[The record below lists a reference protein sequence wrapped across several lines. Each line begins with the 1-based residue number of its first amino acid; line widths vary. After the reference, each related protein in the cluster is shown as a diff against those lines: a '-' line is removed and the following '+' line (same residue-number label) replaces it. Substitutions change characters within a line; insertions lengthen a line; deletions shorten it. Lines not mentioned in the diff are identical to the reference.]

1 MVRVQSQ
8 DGGLAYKMGIRF
20 FSEQRGA
27 LPTRERQAMSNMSGR
42 NAMKWVDPHFLEYLH
57 SLLPCC
63 LWLFSCA
70 HLFSPYSIFF
80 FRPGV
85 IT

>member
-20 FSEQRGA
+20 FTEQRVA

-42 NAMKWVDPHFLEYLH
+42 NAMKWVDPHFWSTYTRCCPAAFGSSAVLTSVLH
-57 SLLPCC
+57 IL
-63 LWLFSCA
+63 
-70 HLFSPYSIFF
+70 HFSPDLVS
-80 FRPGV
+80 
-85 IT
+85 